1 MPDGDRFEKTLCGRG
16 WWKAYRLACGNEP
29 LEPLGDILMKA
40 AAAALRGPLA
50 CASLAKVR
58 DAVYNALQEKARAR
72 MLNFGDRPLADP
84 YRLLSDG
91 LAEIVAADAGAV
103 ATQLAA
109 KAAQSVYLEFHLHRT
124 PVSSEQI
131 EARLAELFI
140 ERVIRHQWLARVREG
155 IVLKNGRSVE
165 DQMSWEDR
173 LFIHLAEPS
182 REMLKEVFRSEG
194 AVKVR
199 APRRRTAQRKMTI
212 EELHQGLTVL
222 EG

>member
-1 MPDGDRFEKTLCGRG
+1 MPDGDRFEKTLYGRG

-29 LEPLGDILMKA
+29 FDVLGDILMKA

-50 CASLAKVR
+50 CASLTKVR
-58 DAVYNALQEKARAR
+58 DAVYNALQEKARAKV
-72 MLNFGDRPLADP
+72 LNFGDRPLVDP
-84 YRLLSDG
+84 YRLLSDD
-91 LAEIVAADAGAV
+91 LAEIVAADASA
-103 ATQLAA
+103 ASTLLAA
-109 KAAQSVYLEFHLHRT
+109 KAAQSAYLELHLQRT

-131 EARLAELFI
+131 EARLAELFV

-155 IVLKNGRSVE
+155 VVLKNGRSVE
-165 DQMSWEDR
+165 EQMSWEER
-173 LFIHLAEPS
+173 LFVYLAGPS
-182 REMLKEVFRSEG
+182 REMLKNLFRSEG

-199 APRRRTAQRKMTI
+199 APRRRTPQRKMTI